1 MRTLGVIVIAAVVH
15 FATTLAFGV
24 LAFMAQG
31 NLTNPGPPSS
41 FYTAVSAVVDVL
53 EFPFVSVVRR
63 ADPERLSGFMVA
75 AVANSL
81 FWGAM
86 CCLAWLFIR
95 KMREIPDPGPG
106 RS

>member
-1 MRTLGVIVIAAVVH
+1 MRLLSLAGIIGVIH
-15 FATTLAFGV
+15 FVTTLALGV

-31 NLTNPGPPSS
+31 NLTNPGPPSFFHS
-41 FYTAVSAVVDVL
+41 AVSAVVDVL
-53 EFPFVSVVRR
+53 EFPLVIAVRK